1 MPLYS
6 VMIQMIINGTSVA
19 EALQQTVEST
29 LAWVLVDSILAVFLV
44 QVCDPPEG
52 DTVPFLFP

>member
-1 MPLYS
+1 
-6 VMIQMIINGTSVA
+6 MIQMILINGTSVA

-29 LAWVLVDSILAVFLV
+29 LAWVLVDLILAVFPV

-52 DTVPFLFP
+52 GTAHLLFP

>member
-1 MPLYS
+1 
-6 VMIQMIINGTSVA
+6 MIQMILINGTSVA

-52 DTVPFLFP
+52 DTAPFLFP